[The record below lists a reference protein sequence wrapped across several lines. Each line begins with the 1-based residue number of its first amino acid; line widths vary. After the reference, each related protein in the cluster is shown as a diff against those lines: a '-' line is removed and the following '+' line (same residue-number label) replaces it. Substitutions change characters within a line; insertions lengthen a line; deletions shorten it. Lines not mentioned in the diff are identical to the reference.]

1 MAENKGGSLRWN
13 FTPISGLERAPTYN
27 WYPWPGTVFR
37 KKSINKFLLGP
48 WKTQRKFRRKTE
60 TTATSYLVSFNFSPT
75 ENFFLSSTIWFLEP
89 MVFITLSYGIGPNQ
103 EKSHASTSRW
113 KVLVYS
119 PPPPLPG
126 AAFRWPAGA
135 SEIVFGAGKREGH
148 DESRKSLKSF
158 RLYRDFL
165 FRSTIFWC
173 QESLKRSFT
182 MMGGTLFSTKNC
194 FPKKCSVI
202 LSLRFA

>member
-119 PPPPLPG
+119 PPPPYL
-126 AAFRWPAGA
+126 ALHFAGQLA
-135 SEIVFGAGKREGH
+135 PQRLFSALERGKVMMRVENPSKVSVSTGISCFDRQFFGA
-148 DESRKSLKSF
+148 
-158 RLYRDFL
+158 
-165 FRSTIFWC
+165 
-173 QESLKRSFT
+173 
-182 MMGGTLFSTKNC
+182 KN
-194 FPKKCSVI
+194 P
-202 LSLRFA
+202 